1 MVTSAPPKGIA
12 SKSEEPVGESNRRY
26 ERFPVNLKATLIR
39 GRKSATGRVV
49 DVSFT
54 GLFFTTVEPPPLRDL
69 VKIDLVLPT
78 GGETRLLGMAVHV
91 VRASLNSK
99 RRPGV
104 GVQLFGIG
112 PDVRAEW
119 DKFVASVRK
128 AHLKAVE
135 EDERPDPNHT
145 GDLAT
150 RPTPHESIAE
160 AKASGRRV
168 EESDPYGPSE
178 STTAPPDEL
187 TLEPQPEDAQPRT
200 EPMGRADPAGQSAP
214 GGPSKAE
221 TSTGAEMSAEP
232 EDAPKAI
239 LSLRPDL
246 AAEPES
252 KTSPAQDAVREPQ
265 AATTAP
271 SSVASAGADEPQQLS
286 ADELP
291 TSGDVEDAFEFLQSP
306 GPEGPDVEAG
316 PGDVA
321 PGPSDAFDIDRLF
334 EVAKPELRVHVGSP
348 EEIEPLRRRQAA
360 GEHLFFR
367 TEVHMSPGTELQ
379 VRVLLPE
386 GETAFIA
393 EGRVVESDR
402 TSDTTGLSV
411 LLHADDAAPS
421 EDIYIT
427 IDLDNDWLQGTT

>member
-1 MVTSAPPKGIA
+1 M
-12 SKSEEPVGESNRRY
+12 GESNRRY

-150 RPTPHESIAE
+150 LPTPHELVAE
-160 AKASGRRV
+160 AKAAGHKL
-168 EESDPYGPSE
+168 EESEPYEPSE
-178 STTAPPDEL
+178 VTTAPPEVLQLDPAPDDEAEAPPL
-187 TLEPQPEDAQPRT
+187 GPPPDTKAARTPKCPPSRKTRRKRSCRFDRTSPPNRNRRPRPAQERRPGTEGDDERPELHRI
-200 EPMGRADPAGQSAP
+200 GRHRRADYGARRRRVCRRA
-214 GGPSKAE
+214 A
-221 TSTGAEMSAEP
+221 TSTTRSH
-232 EDAPKAI
+232 
-239 LSLRPDL
+239 
-246 AAEPES
+246 
-252 KTSPAQDAVREPQ
+252 
-265 AATTAP
+265 
-271 SSVASAGADEPQQLS
+271 
-286 ADELP
+286 
-291 TSGDVEDAFEFLQSP
+291 FLQSAD
-306 GPEGPDVEAG
+306 PDEPDPAVDDG

-379 VRVLLPE
+379 VRV
-386 GETAFIA
+386 
-393 EGRVVESDR
+393 S
-402 TSDTTGLSV
+402 
-411 LLHADDAAPS
+411 AA
-421 EDIYIT
+421 
-427 IDLDNDWLQGTT
+427 GG